1 MALTVRYFAA
11 LRDRMGRSEETLD
24 PAKLGVSIASPA
36 ALVDW
41 LLERDEGA
49 EALIEPS
56 VRVIINDEIQPRD
69 HALADG
75 DVIAFCPPFSGG

>member
-11 LRDRMGRSEETLD
+11 LRDRMGRSEEVLD
-24 PAKLGVSIASPA
+24 TAELGAAIASPA

-41 LLERDEGA
+41 LRERDGGA

-56 VRVIINDEIQPRD
+56 VRVIINDEIRPRD

>member
-11 LRDRMGRSEETLD
+11 LRDRMGTSEETLD
-24 PAKLGVSIASPA
+24 TADLGAAIASPA

-41 LLERDEGA
+41 LCDRDGNA
-49 EALIEPS
+49 QALSEAS
-56 VRVIINDEIQPRD
+56 VRVIINDEIRSRE
-69 HALADG
+69 HALEDG

>member
-11 LRDRMGRSEETLD
+11 LRDRMGTSEETLD
-24 PAKLGVSIASPA
+24 TADLGTASASPA

-41 LLERDEGA
+41 LRDRDESA
-49 EALIEPS
+49 AALSERS
-56 VRVIINDEIQPRD
+56 VRVIINDEIQSRD